1 MATTTGG
8 AATTSTSTTHTFRD
22 RITDILATR
31 LGTEL
36 TEAQRL
42 DLERG
47 IFNAALTNARAR
59 GIRRHWENPDFV
71 EIYKTVAR
79 RTVCN
84 LDPTVYVSN
93 ERLLTGL
100 KEGEF
105 APHDVPFMS
114 AAEMFPENWQELAM
128 EQLKRETAALEGSKE
143 EGCDLF
149 TCKRCGKART
159 RYFEMQ
165 TRSADEPMTVFIR
178 CLNCGKEWR
187 Q

>member
-1 MATTTGG
+1 M
-8 AATTSTSTTHTFRD
+8 TSYRS
-22 RITDILATR
+22 RIVEILDTR
-31 LGTEL
+31 LGDAL
-36 TEAQRL
+36 SEAQRL

-47 IFNAALTNARAR
+47 IYNAALADAKRL

-71 EIYKTVAR
+71 ETYKTVAR
-79 RTVCN
+79 RSIGN
-84 LDPTVYVSN
+84 LDPKAYIAN
-93 ERLLTGL
+93 ERLLARL

-105 APHDVPFMS
+105 APHDIPFMS
-114 AAEMFPENWQELAM
+114 AAEMYPETWQALAM

-149 TCKRCGKART
+149 KCNRCGKSRT

-165 TRSADEPMTVFIR
+165 TRSADEPMTVFIK
-178 CLNCGKEWR
+178 CLNCGKDWR

>member
-1 MATTTGG
+1 MASTTGG
-8 AATTSTSTTHTFRD
+8 AAATTHRD
-22 RITDILATR
+22 KISEILATR

-47 IFNAALTNARAR
+47 IFNAALTTARFR
-59 GIRRHWENPDFV
+59 GVRRHWENPDFV
-71 EIYKTVAR
+71 EIYKNVAR
-79 RTVCN
+79 KSVCN

-93 ERLLTGL
+93 ERLLARL

-114 AAEMFPENWQELAM
+114 AAEMFPEHWQALAM

>member
-1 MATTTGG
+1 MAAPSTM
-8 AATTSTSTTHTFRD
+8 TSPLRE
-22 RITDILATR
+22 RIAGILETR

-47 IFNAALTNARAR
+47 IFNAALADAKER
-59 GIRRHWENPDFV
+59 GVRRHWENPDFA

-79 RTVCN
+79 RTVSN
-84 LDPTVYVSN
+84 LDPAAYVTN
-93 ERLLTGL
+93 ARLLARL

-114 AAEMFPENWQELAM
+114 PTEMFPENWQELAM

-143 EGCDLF
+143 EGCELF
-149 TCKRCGKART
+149 KCHRCGKSRT

>member
-1 MATTTGG
+1 MSLREHI
-8 AATTSTSTTHTFRD
+8 ST
-22 RITDILATR
+22 LLETR
-31 LGTEL
+31 LGAEL

-47 IFNAALTNARAR
+47 IYNAALADAKRR
-59 GIRRHWENPDFV
+59 GIRRHWENPDFA
-71 EIYKTVAR
+71 ETYKIVAR
-79 RTVCN
+79 RTLGN
-84 LDPTVYVSN
+84 LDPAAYVAN
-93 ERLLTGL
+93 GRLLGRL

-105 APHDVPFMS
+105 AAHDIPFMT
-114 AAEMFPENWQELAM
+114 ALEMYPENWQELAS

-149 TCKRCGKART
+149 KCRRCGKSRT
-159 RYFEMQ
+159 RYWEMQ
-165 TRSADEPMTVFIR
+165 TRSADEPMTIFIR

>member
-1 MATTTGG
+1 MTTTLREQV
-8 AATTSTSTTHTFRD
+8 AE
-22 RITDILATR
+22 IIETR
-31 LGTEL
+31 LGDEL
-36 TEAQRL
+36 TEEQRL

-47 IFNAALTNARAR
+47 IFNASLAEASRR

-71 EIYKTVAR
+71 ETYKVVAR
-79 RTVCN
+79 RAVSN
-84 LDPTVYVSN
+84 LDPAAYVDN
-93 ERLLTGL
+93 RRLLERL

-114 AAEMFPENWQELAM
+114 AMELFPDNWQKLAE

-149 TCKRCGKART
+149 KCRRCGKSRT
-159 RYFEMQ
+159 RYWEMQ